1 MFEQIIDKCNKIPQ
15 LNDEIEN
22 LKKMLIK
29 IDQSEN
35 IKEIRRRCHSTENQL
50 KENGE
55 KTEQLTKVSKLVNE
69 NLNNIKDE
77 INQMKAEVIV
87 TKERRDSIHSTSEI
101 SRVPTND
108 KTEDEIISIV
118 ATDAPKPK
126 SQDSTKKADI
136 WIVGSS
142 VVKDLDGRKMY
153 RNKRTC
159 ITTLRDK
166 TIQGAT
172 DFIKSRKINSDIIM
186 LQIGS
191 NDLDDQ
197 ELQVGEIFETYE
209 DLVDIPRREYPSAK
223 LILGELLPRFFQN
236 KEL

>member
-35 IKEIRRRCHSTENQL
+35 IKEIRRWHST
-50 KENGE
+50 ENGE

-118 ATDAPKPK
+118 PTDARKPK

-209 DLVDIPRREYPSAK
+209 DLVDIPRREYP
-223 LILGELLPRFFQN
+223 
-236 KEL
+236 